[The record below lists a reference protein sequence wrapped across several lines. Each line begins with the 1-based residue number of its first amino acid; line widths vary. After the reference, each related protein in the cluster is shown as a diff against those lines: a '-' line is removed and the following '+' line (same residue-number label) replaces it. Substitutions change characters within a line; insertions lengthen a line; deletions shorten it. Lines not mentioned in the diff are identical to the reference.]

1 LIEHFIKLLWE
12 SVKLFLILYSIALLI
27 FFIILIVYVV
37 CTKDFPD

>member
-1 LIEHFIKLLWE
+1 LIDYYVRILWE

-37 CTKDFPD
+37 STEDFLN